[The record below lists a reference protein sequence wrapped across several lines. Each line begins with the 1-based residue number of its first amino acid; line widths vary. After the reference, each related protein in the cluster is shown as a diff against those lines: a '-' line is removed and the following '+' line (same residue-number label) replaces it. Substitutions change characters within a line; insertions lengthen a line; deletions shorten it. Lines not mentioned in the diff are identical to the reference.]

1 MGSLVQSLCNL
12 WFLGILFFKIT
23 LNLKQLVS
31 MFSKQFSKLTSQLK
45 GNRFCY
51 AKSSVMKS
59 SSMEFE
65 SSRLDFPDTT
75 KHYQTQRLREEN
87 EGASLSLPPSRT
99 FAIAAWVQ
107 SGLFFFFV
115 WSRFLGFSLLGLGFF
130 FVWSL
135 YGNWVYNARF
145 PCIELKLVMLD
156 LAQQN
161 RVPHTR
167 NVSLLNSFEN
177 MLTNKI
183 VWVLVLFWRKKNPG
197 SLCHSIFFKVF

>member
-87 EGASLSLPPSRT
+87 EGASSGASLSLPPSRT

-130 FVWSL
+130 FV
-135 YGNWVYNARF
+135 
-145 PCIELKLVMLD
+145 
-156 LAQQN
+156 
-161 RVPHTR
+161 
-167 NVSLLNSFEN
+167 
-177 MLTNKI
+177 
-183 VWVLVLFWRKKNPG
+183 
-197 SLCHSIFFKVF
+197 